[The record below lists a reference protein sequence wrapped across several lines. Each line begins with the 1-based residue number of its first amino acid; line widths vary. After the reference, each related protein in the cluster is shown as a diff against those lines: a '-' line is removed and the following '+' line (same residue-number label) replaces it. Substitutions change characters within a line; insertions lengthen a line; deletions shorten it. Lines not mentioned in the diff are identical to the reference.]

1 MFKYTSFVT
10 GNCFSKC
17 AIFLEAPSCHNCLGP
32 TCPWGGST
40 EQLCADTRAGAL
52 LNSRGHHS
60 RRQRCQ
66 KDPRE
71 RGNRYDEP
79 RRPELKLAS
88 HAGSRVWQHELVSR
102 GPSCS
107 RTVSF
112 LSQSSHPAQGL
123 CCTRRSE
130 SEPPFSDGHQ
140 GHGLLLDSGPSPLSL
155 YHHGWLQPSQVH
167 PGISPY
173 GRAALS
179 SDQIQYNYPSTFP
192 SSIKNFTLL
201 S

>member
-1 MFKYTSFVT
+1 MQYCLGVKYTSFVT

-17 AIFLEAPSCHNCLGP
+17 ASFLEAPSCHNCLGP

-66 KDPRE
+66 KDPRG
-71 RGNRYDEP
+71 RDNRYDEP
-79 RRPELKLAS
+79 RLPELKPAS
-88 HAGSRVWQHELVSR
+88 HAGSRVWQHELVSG

-112 LSQSSHPAQGL
+112 LS
-123 CCTRRSE
+123 E
-130 SEPPFSDGHQ
+130 
-140 GHGLLLDSGPSPLSL
+140 
-155 YHHGWLQPSQVH
+155 
-167 PGISPY
+167 
-173 GRAALS
+173 
-179 SDQIQYNYPSTFP
+179 FP
-192 SSIKNFTLL
+192 SSSGLMLYQEGGIWATLL
-201 S
+201 WWAPRPWAAVGFWPIPFISLSPWLAATFPGPP

>member
-1 MFKYTSFVT
+1 MCYFSWSSFLSQLPGTYLSLGWVHRAAVCSHQSWGTAQLQGTSFMKT
-10 GNCFSKC
+10 KMPKGS
-17 AIFLEAPSCHNCLGP
+17 LG
-32 TCPWGGST
+32 
-40 EQLCADTRAGAL
+40 AGQQVRWA
-52 LNSRGHHS
+52 
-60 RRQRCQ
+60 QA
-66 KDPRE
+66 
-71 RGNRYDEP
+71 
-79 RRPELKLAS
+79 PELKPAS
-88 HAGSRVWQHELVSR
+88 HAGSRVWQHELVSG

-130 SEPPFSDGHQ
+130 SETPFSDGHQ
-140 GHGLLLDSGPSPLSL
+140 SHGLLLDSGPSPLSL
-155 YHHGWLQPSQVH
+155 YHHSWLQPSQVL

-173 GRAALS
+173 GGAALS
-179 SDQIQYNYPSTFP
+179 SDQIPYNYPSTFP